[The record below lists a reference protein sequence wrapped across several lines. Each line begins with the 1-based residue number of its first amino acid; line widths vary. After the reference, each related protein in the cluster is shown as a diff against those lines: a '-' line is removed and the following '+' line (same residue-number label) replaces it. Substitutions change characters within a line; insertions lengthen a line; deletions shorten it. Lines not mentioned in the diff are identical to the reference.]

1 MLFLLFLFATKSF
14 IVRNT
19 KDMTNIQTIVFLP
32 QFSLCISENNELD
45 NDISTPILKKN
56 NEFHYLTINT

>member
-45 NDISTPILKKN
+45 NDISTPILKKKQ
-56 NEFHYLTINT
+56 